1 MVEKRMLEKMTK
13 KELVDYCA
21 SLFETRLKS
30 VNRCNEAAFTLEK
43 IDECLKKNEVDKADE
58 LRRAYIDEY
67 DSVFASER
75 AVVAMFNEIAFGKIL
90 NGRAKIN
97 K

>member
-1 MVEKRMLEKMTK
+1 MVEKRFEKMTK

-21 SLFETRLKS
+21 SLFEMRLES

-43 IDECLKKNEVDKADE
+43 IDECLLKNEVDKADE

-67 DSVFASER
+67 DSKFPSER
-75 AVVAMFNEIAFGKIL
+75 AVVAMFNELAFGKIL
-90 NGRAKIN
+90 NGRAKKN

>member
-1 MVEKRMLEKMTK
+1 MVEKRFEKMTK
-13 KELVDYCA
+13 KELVDYCSA
-21 SLFETRLKS
+21 LFETRLES

-43 IDECLKKNEVDKADE
+43 IDECLMKNEVDKADE
-58 LRRAYIDEY
+58 LRRAYIKEY

-75 AVVAMFNEIAFGKIL
+75 TVVAMFNEIAFGKIL
-90 NGRAKIN
+90 NARAKMN

>member
-1 MVEKRMLEKMTK
+1 MVEKKFEKMTK

-21 SLFETRLKS
+21 ALFETRLES

-43 IDECLKKNEVDKADE
+43 IDECLLKNEVDKADE
-58 LRRAYIDEY
+58 LRRAYIDKY
-67 DSVFASER
+67 DSVFSSER
-75 AVVAMFNEIAFGKIL
+75 TVVDMFNQIAFGKIL
-90 NGRAKIN
+90 NGRAKKN

>member
-1 MVEKRMLEKMTK
+1 MVEKSFEKMTK

-21 SLFETRLKS
+21 SLFEMRLES

-43 IDECLKKNEVDKADE
+43 IDECLLKNEVDKADE
-58 LRRAYIDEY
+58 LRRAYIDKY
-67 DSVFASER
+67 DSKFPSER
-75 AVVAMFNEIAFGKIL
+75 AVVAMFNELAFGKIL
-90 NGRAKIN
+90 NGRAKKN

>member
-1 MVEKRMLEKMTK
+1 MVEKRFEKMTK

-21 SLFETRLKS
+21 SLFEMRLES

-43 IDECLKKNEVDKADE
+43 IDECLLKNEVDKADE
-58 LRRAYIDEY
+58 LRRAYIDKY
-67 DSVFASER
+67 DSNFPSER
-75 AVVAMFNEIAFGKIL
+75 AVVAMFNELAFGKIL
-90 NGRAKIN
+90 NARAKKN

>member
-1 MVEKRMLEKMTK
+1 MVEKRLEKMTK

-21 SLFETRLKS
+21 SLLKTRLES
-30 VNRCNEAAFTLEK
+30 MNRCNYAAFTLNK
-43 IDECLKKNEVDKADE
+43 IDECLLKNEVDKADE

-67 DSVFASER
+67 DSSFPSER
-75 AVVAMFNEIAFGKIL
+75 TVVAMFNELAFGKIL
-90 NGRAKIN
+90 NARAKKN

>member
-1 MVEKRMLEKMTK
+1 MVEKRFEKMTK

-21 SLFETRLKS
+21 ALFRTRVES
-30 VNRCNEAAFTLEK
+30 VNRCNDAAFTLEK
-43 IDECLKKNEVDKADE
+43 IDECLKQNEIDKADE
-58 LRRAYIDEY
+58 LRLAYIKKY

-75 AVVAMFNEIAFGKIL
+75 AVVDMFNQIAFGKIL
-90 NGRAKIN
+90 NARAQMN